1 MEEAMRT
8 PYNIDTQNSCSD
20 CTFRAERQ
28 FCNMAAPAVKA
39 LDAIKFMA
47 VYPKGS
53 VLFVEGEQPR
63 GVFIVC
69 SGRVK
74 LTTSSSE
81 GKTLIVK
88 IAEAGEVLGA
98 SGTILDMP
106 FEVSAE
112 TLEPSQINF
121 VRREDFMRFLN
132 TNREACP
139 HTAQQLS
146 ERYHSAQRDIRSGT
160 IELLMRARSGDW
172 KRIRSASEG
181 EILGVESLVSLRPND
196 ATARTI
202 TPCDVGFI
210 ERESFLRVLNE
221 SPAIWFSVLWLL
233 SQGVN
238 ASYDSLRNVAQA
250 RA

>member
-1 MEEAMRT
+1 MRT
-8 PYNIDTQNSCSD
+8 PYNVDTQNNCPD

-39 LDAIKFMA
+39 LDAIKFTA

-88 IAEAGEVLGA
+88 IAEAGEVLGL
-98 SGTILDMP
+98 SGSILATA

-112 TLEPSQINF
+112 TPSQINF
-121 VRREDFMRFLN
+121 VRREDFMGFLN
-132 TNREACP
+132 EHPEACM

-146 ERYHSAQRDIRSGT
+146 EKYHSAQREIRSLGLAQST
-160 IELLMRARSGDW
+160 SEKLARLFLDWCARSGE
-172 KRIRSASEG
+172 KTPKGMRLKVLLTHEEMAQMIGTTRE
-181 EILGVESLVSLRPND
+181 
-196 ATARTI
+196 TI
-202 TPCDVGFI
+202 T
-210 ERESFLRVLNE
+210 R
-221 SPAIWFSVLWLL
+221 LL
-233 SQGVN
+233 SDFKRRKMIEVKGSSMFVQTAALEALVTI
-238 ASYDSLRNVAQA
+238 
-250 RA
+250 